1 MWWHVCGVA
10 AITAILVF
18 VPQHHAGV
26 SEVFTQRID
35 NTGFFGGHAFGT
47 GFLFLVLPLSAIFP
61 QFTVTGYDASCHMSE
76 ETVGA
81 SDSAARG
88 IWQAILYSGIG
99 GWFLL
104 LSEKFRAVLSLDK
117 AWNAVQWLLTASGI
131 VLGGTAIDGEGNLA
145 PDDKAP
151 ADILVRCAE
160 VEPRLVQA
168 RLLEHRIGA
177 RPTRATVRVEKDL
190 GGGRHP
196 G

>member
-26 SEVFTQRID
+26 SEVFNQRID

-47 GFLFLVLPLSAIFP
+47 GFLFLVLPLSASFP

-88 IWQAILYSGIG
+88 IWQAILCSGIG

-117 AWNAVQWLLTASGI
+117 AWNALQWLLTASGCP
-131 VLGGTAIDGEGNLA
+131 VDTVWPPPSPTPSGTPCASHRTGQGCPSPSGRA
-145 PDDKAP
+145 GRDDHRP
-151 ADILVRCAE
+151 A
-160 VEPRLVQA
+160 
-168 RLLEHRIGA
+168 
-177 RPTRATVRVEKDL
+177 
-190 GGGRHP
+190 
-196 G
+196 